1 MPRQIARGQ
10 KSEPQKL
17 DATRD
22 MQPETR
28 LLKPENHNPIFHY
41 SSIPGYMSPAKPII
55 SDLAQRTRF
64 SMLE

>member
-28 LLKPENHNPIFHY
+28 LLKPENHNPIFQH
-41 SSIPGYMSPAKPII
+41 STIPAFQVIYLRQSRLSLTWPRGP
-55 SDLAQRTRF
+55 
-64 SMLE
+64 